1 MESKTDQYIES
12 LISEVSELNDKN
24 KQLLEEIDILK
35 DEQSLLTKE
44 LNKYT
49 EVNEENKKLKSEL
62 ILSEQKVKLNYNSI
76 IELQSELKDK
86 DIDLQHY
93 KKMASNNN
101 HF

>member
-62 ILSEQKVKLNYNSI
+62 
-76 IELQSELKDK
+76 KDK